1 MVREAL
7 EIGTTICCYAARTI
21 CCYAARTF
29 TVRVASRKGSLRTE
43 LK

>member
-7 EIGTTICCYAARTI
+7 EIRTTI

-29 TVRVASRKGSLRTE
+29 TVRVASRKGSSRTE